1 MKVIKR
7 DCTEARFEKKKIY
20 DAIMKAMK
28 NGSGIIKPKIAESI
42 ADEIYEK
49 IRTSQILAFLKLNR

>member
-20 DAIMKAMK
+20 DAIY
-28 NGSGIIKPKIAESI
+28 ES
-42 ADEIYEK
+42 YEK
-49 IRTSQILAFLKLNR
+49 W